1 MRQADV
7 DVLDR
12 VRALSRTLSHR
23 MVLLALGQDDVNV
36 FAEGLRD
43 LGLDL
48 SDTGRALLDRVAEID
63 ATDGVPTGRQSQR
76 VVEVSSLLTTLA
88 ERFQHETTSRAA
100 SGENTAPGE
109 STVAGENTAEDG
121 AA

>member
-23 MVLLALGQDDVNV
+23 MVLLAMGRDDVNV

-48 SDTGRALLDRVAEID
+48 RDTGRAVLDRVAEID
-63 ATDGVPTGRQSQR
+63 ATDGVPTGEQSDR
-76 VVEVSSLLTTLA
+76 AVEVSGLLATLA
-88 ERFQHETTSRAA
+88 ESWHHETSVRVTSADDA
-100 SGENTAPGE
+100 
-109 STVAGENTAEDG
+109 VEDE
-121 AA
+121 AVSE

>member
-23 MVLLALGQDDVNV
+23 MVLLAMGRDDVNV

-48 SDTGRALLDRVAEID
+48 RDTGRAVLDRVAEID
-63 ATDGVPTGRQSQR
+63 ATDGVPTGEQSDR
-76 VVEVSSLLTTLA
+76 AIEVSGLLATLA
-88 ERFQHETTSRAA
+88 ESLHRETSVRMTSADDTVEDAAA
-100 SGENTAPGE
+100 SE
-109 STVAGENTAEDG
+109 
-121 AA
+121 

>member
-23 MVLLALGQDDVNV
+23 MVLLSLGQDDVNV

-48 SDTGRALLDRVAEID
+48 SDTGQALLDRVAEID
-63 ATDGVPTGRQSQR
+63 ATDGVPTGRQPER

-88 ERFQHETTSRAA
+88 ERFQHETSDRAMFGEDSIQEGATS
-100 SGENTAPGE
+100 G
-109 STVAGENTAEDG
+109 
-121 AA
+121 

>member
-23 MVLLALGQDDVNV
+23 MVLLSLGQDDVNV

-48 SDTGRALLDRVAEID
+48 SDTGQALLDCVAEID
-63 ATDGVPTGRQSQR
+63 ATDGVPTGRQPER

-88 ERFQHETTSRAA
+88 ERFQYETTSGTMSDEKTSPDGDI
-100 SGENTAPGE
+100 SG
-109 STVAGENTAEDG
+109 
-121 AA
+121 

>member
-12 VRALSRTLSHR
+12 VRGLSRTLSHR
-23 MVLLALGQDDVNV
+23 MVLLAMGRDDVNV

-48 SDTGRALLDRVAEID
+48 RDTGRAVLDRVAEID
-63 ATDGVPTGRQSQR
+63 ATDGVPTGGQSER
-76 VVEVSSLLTTLA
+76 AVGVSGLLATLA
-88 ERFQHETTSRAA
+88 ESSRRETFARVTS
-100 SGENTAPGE
+100 GDD
-109 STVAGENTAEDG
+109 TVEDG
-121 AA
+121 VVSE